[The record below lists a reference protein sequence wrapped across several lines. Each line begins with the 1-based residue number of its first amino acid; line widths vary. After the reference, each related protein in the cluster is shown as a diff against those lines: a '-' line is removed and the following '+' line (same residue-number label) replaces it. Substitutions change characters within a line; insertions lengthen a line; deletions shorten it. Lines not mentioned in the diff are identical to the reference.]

1 MEACKSRASRSRSQ
15 KVKSQKSVHSPLPTH
30 SAATAPSPDPSS
42 KIGAQFGDLGLS
54 PTMLAA
60 LAKAEYLS
68 PTPVQAGLIPRALAL
83 VDVMGQARTGTGKT
97 AAFVIPIL
105 EQLEEHERGR
115 GPRAIVLVPTRELA
129 VQVKGEA
136 DKLAYGRKLHIVA
149 IYGGKPIKGQIEKL
163 RRGADIIIGTPG
175 RVLDHL
181 ARGTLALGD
190 AKIVVLDEADRMLDI
205 GFRPDIEKILRRAP
219 QSRQTLLLSATVPPP
234 VQKLAER
241 YMRDPES
248 LDFSPTDIASETIEQ
263 FYFTVDPERKFEL
276 LERLL
281 KREEPRQ
288 AIIFCRTK
296 RGTDKIHHRLSRKF
310 KDAACIHGDLGQS
323 ARDRVMREFREGK
336 VRYLV
341 ATDVVGRGID
351 VSGISHI
358 INYDVPQFSDD
369 YVHRVGRTG
378 RMGREGVAYTF
389 ITPEEGNELTR
400 IEIRINKLLTRDEIK
415 DFESFAQ
422 KRGIAPPPPLPSVA
436 AHERTDRAKP
446 SGSDH
451 RAAETPAVAE
461 SPPAPKPKP
470 FGGRTRRY
478 RRAL

>member
-1 MEACKSRASRSRSQ
+1 
-15 KVKSQKSVHSPLPTH
+15 LPTH
-30 SAATAPSPDPSS
+30 SAPAATPPNSS
-42 KIGAQFGDLGLS
+42 LEGSAQFSDLGLS
-54 PTMLAA
+54 PKMMAA
-60 LAKAEYLS
+60 LAQAEYLW
-68 PTPVQAGLIPRALAL
+68 PTPVQAGLIPRALTG

-97 AAFVIPIL
+97 AAFLIPIL
-105 EQLEEHERGR
+105 ERLKEHERGH
-115 GPRAIVLVPTRELA
+115 GPQALVLVPTRELA

-136 DKLAYGRKLHIVA
+136 DKLAHAGKVHIVA
-149 IYGGKPIKGQIEKL
+149 IYGGKPIKGQIDKL

-181 ARGTLALGD
+181 ARGTLVLND
-190 AKIVVLDEADRMLDI
+190 LTTIVLDEADRMLDI

-234 VQKLAER
+234 VRKLAER

-248 LDFSPTDIASETIEQ
+248 LDFSPTDISVETIEQ
-263 FYFTVDPERKFEL
+263 SYFTVDPEKKFEL

-281 KREEPRQ
+281 QREEPRQ

-296 RGTDKIHHRLSRKF
+296 RGTDKIQHRLTRKF
-310 KDAACIHGDLGQS
+310 KDTACIHGDLGQS
-323 ARDRVMREFREGK
+323 QRDRVMQDFREGK

-378 RMGREGVAYTF
+378 RMGREGVAFTF
-389 ITPEEGNELTR
+389 ITPEEGPELTR

-415 DFESFAQ
+415 GFESFAQ
-422 KRGIAPPPPLPSVA
+422 RGPVAPPAPIPAVA
-436 AHERTDRAKP
+436 AHDRTAGTDRGDGRKAAGQEPEEKP
-446 SGSDH
+446 E
-451 RAAETPAVAE
+451 A
-461 SPPAPKPKP
+461 PPAPKPAA
-470 FGGRTRRY
+470 FGRRTRRY